1 MGAINCAPTFMSR
14 YKRLPYSN
22 KLKKDE
28 FISFFD
34 KFLGWIHAQRKLL
47 IPIFIIGVVGSIFFL
62 VMSKSGEDKVL
73 QVNNALF
80 EALQSENKKDS
91 LIFLVTQNK
100 NKQSLFMATL
110 ELMQMEAL
118 EGKTT
123 EALKWL
129 TQAKSQIPSFL
140 KPMLV
145 LSEVQLLWEE
155 GKQDKA
161 LDLLKPW
168 DNKEDLILGKYPLFL
183 KAKILDDL
191 GQTEEALALYRK
203 IYQEEEVSSFFL
215 RQEAKARALW
225 ILVNQEEK
233 SNH

>member
-1 MGAINCAPTFMSR
+1 MSR

-47 IPIFIIGVVGSIFFL
+47 IPVLIIGVVGSLFFFI
-62 VMSKSGEDKVL
+62 MSHSSEDKTL

-80 EALQSENKKDS
+80 EALQSENKKNALVS
-91 LIFLVTQNK
+91 LVTQNK
-100 NKQSLFMATL
+100 NKEPLFMAIL

-118 EGKTT
+118 DGKTA

-140 KPMLV
+140 KPILI
-145 LSEVQLLWEE
+145 LSEAQLLWEE

-191 GQTEEALALYRK
+191 GQTEGALEIYRK

-225 ILVNQEEK
+225 ILVNQEGK
-233 SNH
+233 R